1 MTMYERLNG
10 KQLEVKYETGAN
22 YRMTYLSEN
31 ELKWEALSEVA
42 EGEATTGTEPYWA
55 YEVAE
60 GIYHIDWIEQDGM
73 TAAQTVDFNK
83 LQATA
88 FLTWGDESERGGR
101 GKILMHGTIT
111 VIG

>member
-10 KQLEVKYETGAN
+10 KQLEVKYETGAH

-31 ELKWEALSEVA
+31 ELKWEALS
-42 EGEATTGTEPYWA
+42 
-55 YEVAE
+55 EVAE

-73 TAAQTVDFNK
+73 TAAQTVHFNK